1 MSFFIVHQNFL
12 VYIIPKISCDNYSRY
27 RNKYSIWSNKN
38 LNRIRTTVS
47 EILTGAQFWVPYT
60 KIGVW
65 YITEGL
71 SLSRRLFMVP
81 TLPNSFLAFPRPLK
95 RKKAEVMGKSCSHL
109 SPLPNSMALEPIA
122 LSTAIA
128 MISSCLPFVSPSN
141 FCYPAIFN
149 FGDSNSD
156 TGGLVAGIAFPVGPP
171 NGQTYFLKPSG
182 RLCDGRLTI
191 DFLSNVF
198 LSFWARLLLGT
209 CKLSIL
215 VATKS

>member
-1 MSFFIVHQNFL
+1 MVTILDTAINIPYEVTKISIEYVPPYLKYLPELNFG
-12 VYIIPKISCDNYSRY
+12 YHIPKLECGISQRD
-27 RNKYSIWSNKN
+27 
-38 LNRIRTTVS
+38 
-47 EILTGAQFWVPYT
+47 
-60 KIGVW
+60 
-65 YITEGL
+65 

-128 MISSCLPFVSPSN
+128 LISSCLPFVSPSN

-198 LSFWARLLLGT
+198 LSF
-209 CKLSIL
+209 
-215 VATKS
+215 

>member
-1 MSFFIVHQNFL
+1 MRFFTIYQKNL
-12 VYIIPKISCDNYSRY
+12 VYIIPEVSCDNYSRY
-27 RNKYSIWSNKN
+27 RNKYFLWSNKN
-38 LNRIRTTVS
+38 LIRILTTVS
-47 EILTGAQFWVPYT
+47 EILIGTQFWVPYS

-65 YITEGL
+65 CIIEG
-71 SLSRRLFMVP
+71 LSRRLFMVP

-156 TGGLVAGIAFPVGPP
+156 TGGLVAGIAFPVWPP